1 MSLPHCHFTHKAA
14 VESKHEAEESGRAP
28 ACQGTISKRVP
39 FRIEAPPAIALL
51 HRTSRVRDYDESV
64 SLTLEMRVPI
74 LDGIHVLD
82 GGLASELEY
91 LGARIDGPLWS
102 AHVLEEAPEKIL
114 AVHRAYIEA
123 GANCIETASYQ
134 VSRMG
139 YAEIGLG
146 PDRAD
151 AALLRSVALARQAA
165 DAFPERRTLIAASL
179 GPYGAALHDGAEY
192 HGNYA
197 CTHAELVEFHRR
209 RIEVLAAAAGPA
221 RPDLLAFETLPSL
234 DEALAI
240 GEALAARPPLPAP
253 PVWFSFTC
261 RDAAHVAHGEPLR
274 DCARAVAAIPQSIAI
289 GVNCTAPS
297 LIPALIREL
306 RGATTLPILV
316 YPNSG
321 EGWDAA
327 RRCWTGSNDP
337 AGYGSMAREWF
348 AAGAHMIG
356 GCCRTRPQHIRQVA
370 EAVIRV

>member
-1 MSLPHCHFTHKAA
+1 MP
-14 VESKHEAEESGRAP
+14 
-28 ACQGTISKRVP
+28 Q
-39 FRIEAPPAIALL
+39 
-51 HRTSRVRDYDESV
+51 
-64 SLTLEMRVPI
+64 TLEKRASV

-102 AHVLEEAPEKIL
+102 AHVLEEAPEKIV

-123 GANCIETASYQ
+123 GADCIETASYQ

-139 YAEIGLG
+139 YAEIGLA

-165 DAFPERRTLIAASL
+165 SEFPGRRTLIAASL
-179 GPYGAALHDGAEY
+179 GPYGAALHNGAEY

-197 CTHAELVEFHRR
+197 CTHAQLVEFYRQ
-209 RIEVLAAAAGPA
+209 RIEVLAAATGAA

-234 DEALAI
+234 NEALAI
-240 GEALAARPPLPAP
+240 GEALAGLPPL

-274 DCARAVAAIPQSIAI
+274 DCAATVAGFPQAIAI

-306 RGATTLPILV
+306 RGATSRPVLV

-321 EGWDAA
+321 EGWDAV
-327 RRCWTGSNDP
+327 RRCWTGSSDP
-337 AGYGSMAREWF
+337 AAYGSLSREWF
-348 AAGAHMIG
+348 AAGAHMVG

-370 EAVIRV
+370 EAVICT